1 MWLYLQLGQ
10 AKGDL
15 DAAANATMQMIR
27 FALEADVPC
36 PGVWWWMEMGSL

>member
-1 MWLYLQLGQ
+1 
-10 AKGDL
+10 
-15 DAAANATMQMIR
+15 MQMIR

>member
-27 FALEADVPC
+27 FALEADVRC
-36 PGVWWWMEMGSL
+36 PGV